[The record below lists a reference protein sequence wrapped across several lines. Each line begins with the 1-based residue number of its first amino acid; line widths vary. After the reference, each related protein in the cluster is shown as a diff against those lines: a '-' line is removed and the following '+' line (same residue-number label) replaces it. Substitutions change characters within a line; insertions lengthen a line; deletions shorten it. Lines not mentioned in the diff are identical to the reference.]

1 MRRPAIV
8 YSAAEISWLEANRD
22 MVISDYHRAF
32 VDAFGRSDVSASHL
46 HGLRKRK
53 GWKVG
58 RAPGRT
64 AGRHLKYSAAEI
76 AWLRANA
83 RLVLADYHRKF
94 IELFGRSDVS
104 AAKLLSLR
112 KRKGWKTG
120 RNGRFNAGQEPANKG
135 KTMPFNAN
143 SARTRFTKG
152 QRPHTWRG
160 AGHESTD
167 QAGYVWLIVDERN
180 PYTGALTRRVQ
191 KHKWL
196 WERQNGPIPK
206 GHVLKC
212 LDGNRANSE
221 PSNWEAVPIGL
232 LPRLNGKSGRRYDDA
247 PAELKPIIMA
257 VAKLEH
263 SVRKHQV
270 PGIETSDNGA
280 AV

>member
-1 MRRPAIV
+1 MKGRSIHYGAG
-8 YSAAEISWLEANRD
+8 EMTWLEANRS

-32 VDAFGRSDVSASHL
+32 VETFGRADVSAAHL

-58 RAPGRT
+58 RAQGRT

-76 AWLRANA
+76 AWLADNA
-83 RLVLADYHRKF
+83 TLVLTDYHRAF
-94 IELFGRSDVS
+94 CERFGRNDVS
-104 AAKLLSLR
+104 AAQLHGLR

-120 RNGRFNAGQEPANKG
+120 RDGRFSAGREAPNKG
-135 KTMPFNAN
+135 QKMPFNEN
-143 SARTRFTKG
+143 SARTRFKKG

-167 QAGYVWLIVDERN
+167 KGGYVWLIVDELN
-180 PYTGALTRRVQ
+180 PHTGAPTRRVQ

-196 WERQNGPIPK
+196 WERQNGPVPP

-212 LDGNRANSE
+212 LDGDRSNST
-221 PSNWEAVPIGL
+221 PSNWEAVPVGL
-232 LPRLNGKSGRRYDDA
+232 LPRLNGKSGRHYDTA
-247 PAELKPIIMA
+247 PVELKPTIMA

-263 SVRKHQV
+263 QLRTKA
-270 PGIETSDNGA
+270 EGA
-280 AV
+280 S